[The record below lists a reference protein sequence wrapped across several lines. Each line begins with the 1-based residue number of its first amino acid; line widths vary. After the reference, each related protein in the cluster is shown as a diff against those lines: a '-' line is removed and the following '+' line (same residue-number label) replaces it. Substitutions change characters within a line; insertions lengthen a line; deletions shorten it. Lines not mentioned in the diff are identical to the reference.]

1 MINTRK
7 KEMVLALLKDE
18 QYRPMRFREMAGLL
32 QVPKS
37 DRGELNE
44 ILNILINEE
53 KVAVDAEGRY
63 ILAAPKNF
71 VGIFQG
77 SDKGYGFVS
86 IEGEAEDLYIPEFYT
101 MDAMHGDKVR
111 VAVVT
116 ATPEPA
122 AYRGTIG
129 VRVGGSGKRCRPTGG
144 CLYGG
149 WRYSKPGGTRREG
162 RIIEI
167 LERNT
172 TQLVGIFRKNKAGG
186 RVIPDRSKFDFDV
199 TIGPNDTLG
208 AVSGQKVCVTIT
220 QYEGRFAPYGTITE
234 ILGHV
239 NDPGVDIL
247 SVVRD
252 CGIPSEWPEEVK
264 QELSSVPETVSGE
277 EMNGRTDLRELLTV
291 TIDGE
296 DTKDIDDAISLTHED
311 GIWHLGVH
319 IADVSHYVREGQ
331 PLDKEAINRGT
342 SVYLAD
348 RVIPMLPHKLSNGI
362 CSLNQGEDRLAL
374 SCLMDID
381 DSCNMIGHSIA
392 ETVVRVNRRL
402 TYTWVQK
409 VFDDNDASK
418 NVDTV
423 CDAAEET
430 VKPIGDATEETVN
443 TVSDPTEETTDN
455 VFDAAEND
463 AVRAMLL
470 EMREL
475 AAKIRARRDARGA
488 IDFDFPESKIL
499 LDERGRV
506 TSIEPYPRNEAT
518 RLIEDFMVTANETV
532 AEEFFWLSSPFVYRV
547 HETPSPEKMREL
559 AGYVSHFGYH
569 LHLGNGEVRSM
580 DVQKFLRQLRGKQEE
595 ALLSRLTLRSMRQA
609 RYAVDCMGH
618 FGLALKY
625 YCHFTSPIRRY
636 PDLQIH
642 RIIKEQL
649 RGTLTQ
655 NRLKHYE
662 AILGEIASRASM
674 TERRSE
680 DAEREVERMKKAE
693 YMRRFLGEVYD
704 GVISGVTSWGL
715 FVELPNTV
723 EGLVRLTDLRGDYYI
738 YDAATMS
745 LTGERSGRRYA
756 IGDPM
761 RVMVSAADKAS
772 RTVEFIPAR

>member
-1 MINTRK
+1 MIDVRK
-7 KEMVLALLKDE
+7 KEMVLALLKDK

-32 QVPKS
+32 QVPRS
-37 DRGELNE
+37 ERGELNE
-44 ILNILINEE
+44 ILDLLIRED
-53 KVAVDAEGRY
+53 KVSVDIEGRY
-63 ILAAPKNF
+63 VPVASMVA
-71 VGIFQG
+71 VGVFQAT
-77 SDKGYGFVS
+77 DRGYGFVS
-86 IEGEAEDLYIPEFYT
+86 VEGEDEDWFIPAAYT
-101 MDAMHGDKVR
+101 LGAMHGDKVR
-111 VAVVT
+111 VSMVRRS
-116 ATPEPA
+116 A
-122 AYRGTIG
+122 ASDTYGSNAGSAFGRFVKQGRRGKNDRTYRDSASQANGPRT
-129 VRVGGSGKRCRPTGG
+129 
-144 CLYGG
+144 
-149 WRYSKPGGTRREG
+149 EG
-162 RIIEI
+162 RIVAI

-172 TQLVGIFRKNKAGG
+172 TDLVGIFRKNKVGG
-186 RVIPDRSKFDFDV
+186 RVIPDRSKCDFDV
-199 TIGPNDTLG
+199 IVGPKDTLG

-220 QYEGRFAPYGTITE
+220 QYDGPHGPSGRITE

-252 CGIPSEWPEEVK
+252 SGIPSEWPEEVK
-264 QELSSVPETVSGE
+264 QEISSIPETVSEE
-277 EMNGRTDLRELLTV
+277 EMRGRTDLRELLTV

-296 DTKDIDDAISLTHED
+296 DTKDIDDAISLTRED
-311 GIWHLGVH
+311 GVWHLGVH

-381 DSCNMIGHSIA
+381 DNGNIVGHSIA
-392 ETVVRVNRRL
+392 ETVVRVNHRL
-402 TYTWVQK
+402 TYTWVQ
-409 VFDDNDASK
+409 S
-418 NVDTV
+418 
-423 CDAAEET
+423 
-430 VKPIGDATEETVN
+430 
-443 TVSDPTEETTDN
+443 
-455 VFDAAEND
+455 VFDANGNSSEENIAVNGNASEENEDTNGNAEEEI
-463 AVRAMLL
+463 AVREMLL
-470 EMREL
+470 AMRTL
-475 AAKIRARRDARGA
+475 AAIIRKKRDARGA

-569 LHLGNGEVRSM
+569 LHLGNGEVHSM
-580 DVQKFLRQLRGKQEE
+580 DIQKFLRQLRGKQEE